1 MPQPVVHFEISARDS
16 ETIAN
21 FYSSLFGW
29 TVDADNPMNYGMA
42 MTKDG
47 DLGIDGGIYKQM
59 SDDDAPGV
67 RIYAQVDDAQAYLD
81 KAEELGG
88 KAVGAA
94 MEVPG
99 AGIMVGMFTDPEG
112 NLFGVVQHLEGQG

>member
-1 MPQPVVHFEISARDS
+1 MPQPVIHFEISARDS
-16 ETIAN
+16 EAITN
-21 FYSSLFGW
+21 FYTSLFGW
-29 TVDADNPMNYGMA
+29 SVDANNPMNYGLT

-47 DLGIDGGIYKQM
+47 DLGIDGGIYQQG
-59 SDDDAPGV
+59 DAEDAPGV

-81 KAEELGG
+81 RAVELGG

-99 AGIMVGMFTDPEG
+99 AGIMVGMFLDPEG
-112 NLFGVVQHLEGQG
+112 NLFGVLQHVDGKA

>member
-1 MPQPVVHFEISARDS
+1 MPQPVIHFEISARDS
-16 ETIAN
+16 EAITN
-21 FYSSLFGW
+21 FYTSLFGW
-29 TVDADNPMNYGMA
+29 SVDANNPMNYGLT

-47 DLGIDGGIYKQM
+47 DMGIDGGIYQQM
-59 SDDDAPGV
+59 NAEDASGI

-81 KAEELGG
+81 RAVELGG

-99 AGIMVGMFTDPEG
+99 AGIMVGMFLDPEG
-112 NLFGVVQHLEGQG
+112 NLFGVVQHVDGKA